1 MFYPFG
7 IRLRLCLL
15 TAIPSALLFTFSA
28 HAQRLTLPP
37 TAGAPATQPTSENSA
52 YSPDSLRPD
61 QTEILKIYPDGTKR
75 IVPISALNF
84 RDDGAAF
91 GGPPHLSVYS
101 NPGNDKKSSTER
113 LSVAP
118 IGIDGSPS
126 SVPATIPPSPNPLA
140 ATPSAAGDPMGGT
153 APSYPMG
160 GSVSSSADPMGGSGP
175 VDPLSGAPAQ
185 GSPPPLQTVS
195 GRAAPVSSIANSIDL
210 GTYDDFFMNAA
221 IGGSIQGQLTARRVY
236 NGNNMQAY
244 PAPPPTILSAVPG
257 LSADSI
263 SAENFTFQP
272 GFRFDTQFGYNIYDW
287 LGVSLE
293 SGIIYNALQN
303 YSVSLKNV
311 KYVVNTTT
319 NSLGSQSYTL
329 PTDGELI
336 QVPIQLSAIARWP
349 GATAFKPFIGG
360 GVGAI
365 WQQLDV
371 NSFNI
376 LGYNVQANYCRS
388 AFQFGFN
395 GQLGA
400 NYTVAPGVDFYGV
413 FKLLGVFTPRIGN
426 YDFEN
431 SYNFALEVG
440 IQSRF

>member
-1 MFYPFG
+1 MKLPIHRG
-7 IRLRLCLL
+7 APPLL
-15 TAIPSALLFTFSA
+15 LLLVASTYFAIAA
-28 HAQRLTLPP
+28 QAQRLTLPESP
-37 TAGAPATQPTSENSA
+37 TPSPASNLSTP
-52 YSPDSLRPD
+52 SPAEA
-61 QTEILKIYPDGTKR
+61 QGQILKTYPNGTKR
-75 IVPISALNF
+75 VVPLSSLNSL
-84 RDDGAAF
+84 DDGKDF
-91 GGPPHLSVYS
+91 GGPPTLSFLEPS
-101 NPGNDKKSSTER
+101 PTQNSSPNKS
-113 LSVAP
+113 LSIAP
-118 IGIDGSPS
+118 IGDATT
-126 SVPATIPPSPNPLA
+126 PATAPVPLPPAADSTIQIPMANP
-140 ATPSAAGDPMGGT
+140 
-153 APSYPMG
+153 
-160 GSVSSSADPMGGSGP
+160 DPMGGSAMGGSAP
-175 VDPLSGAPAQ
+175 VDPLSGAAPAT
-185 GSPPPLQTVS
+185 PTPLQTVS
-195 GRAAPVSSIANSIDL
+195 GKPAPLSDSGNTIDL
-210 GTYDDFFMNAA
+210 GTYDDFFMNACV
-221 IGGSIQGQLTARRVY
+221 GGSIQGQLTARRVY

-244 PAPPPTILSAVPG
+244 PRPVSGSYLGITANGDLT
-257 LSADSI
+257 
-263 SAENFTFQP
+263 AENFTFQP

-293 SGIIYNALQN
+293 SGVIYNALQN
-303 YSVSLKNV
+303 YTFSANGSVT
-311 KYVVNTTT
+311 YQGNTITGATT
-319 NSLGSQSYTL
+319 YTCSA
-329 PTDGELI
+329 DGELL

-371 NSFNI
+371 NSINF

-395 GQLGA
+395 GQVGA

>member
-1 MFYPFG
+1 
-7 IRLRLCLL
+7 
-15 TAIPSALLFTFSA
+15 
-28 HAQRLTLPP
+28 
-37 TAGAPATQPTSENSA
+37 
-52 YSPDSLRPD
+52 
-61 QTEILKIYPDGTKR
+61 
-75 IVPISALNF
+75 
-84 RDDGAAF
+84 
-91 GGPPHLSVYS
+91 
-101 NPGNDKKSSTER
+101 
-113 LSVAP
+113 
-118 IGIDGSPS
+118 
-126 SVPATIPPSPNPLA
+126 
-140 ATPSAAGDPMGGT
+140 MGGT
-153 APSYPMG
+153 APSDPMG

-195 GRAAPVSSIANSIDL
+195 GRAAPVSSIANTIDL

-244 PAPPPTILSAVPG
+244 PRPVSGSFLGIT
-257 LSADSI
+257 ADGDLT
-263 SAENFTFQP
+263 AENFTFQP

-293 SGIIYNALQN
+293 SGVIYNALQN
-303 YSVSLKNV
+303 YTFSANGSVT
-311 KYVVNTTT
+311 YQGNTITGATT
-319 NSLGSQSYTL
+319 YTCSA
-329 PTDGELI
+329 DGELL

-371 NSFNI
+371 NSINI
-376 LGYNVQANYCRS
+376 LGSNVQANYCRS

-400 NYTVAPGVDFYGV
+400 NYTVAPGVDFYGA

-426 YDFEN
+426 NDFEN

>member
-1 MFYPFG
+1 MSYPFG

-15 TAIPSALLFTFSA
+15 TAITSSLLFTFSA

-37 TAGAPATQPTSENSA
+37 ATVVPPTQPPPATST
-52 YSPDSLRPD
+52 YSPDSLSTD
-61 QTEILKIYPDGTKR
+61 QAEILKIYPDGTKR

-91 GGPPHLSVYS
+91 GGPPQLSVYS
-101 NPGNDKKSSTER
+101 NPSNDKKGSPER

-140 ATPSAAGDPMGGT
+140 ATPSAASDPMGGT
-153 APSYPMG
+153 APSDPMG
-160 GSVSSSADPMGGSGP
+160 ASVSSSADLMGGSGP
-175 VDPLSGAPAQ
+175 VDPLSGAPPK

-210 GTYDDFFMNAA
+210 GTYDDFFMNTA
-221 IGGSIQGQLTARRVY
+221 IGGSIQGQLTTHRVY
-236 NGNNMQAY
+236 NGTNMQAY
-244 PAPPPTILSAVPG
+244 PYKYPTGALATNTVS
-257 LSADSI
+257 S
-263 SAENFTFQP
+263 ENFTFQP
-272 GFRFDTQFGYNIYDW
+272 GFRFDTEFGYNIYDW
-287 LGVSLE
+287 LGVSLQT
-293 SGIIYNALQN
+293 GIIYNAINQYN
-303 YSVSLKNV
+303 VSF
-311 KYVVNTTT
+311 
-319 NSLGSQSYTL
+319 
-329 PTDGELI
+329 TDGTSYNNSCNGELV
-336 QVPIQLSAIARWP
+336 QVPIQLDGIVRWP

-360 GVGAI
+360 GIGAI

-371 NSFNI
+371 NNYY
-376 LGYNVQANYCRS
+376 LATQDVQGNYCRS

-395 GQLGA
+395 FQLGA
-400 NYTVAPGVDFYGV
+400 NYTVTPGVDFYGA
-413 FKLLGVFTPRIGN
+413 FKLLGAFNPRIGN

>member
-1 MFYPFG
+1 MFYLFG
-7 IRLRLCLL
+7 IRLHLCPL
-15 TAIPSALLFTFSA
+15 TVISSALLFTFSA

-37 TAGAPATQPTSENSA
+37 TAGAPTTQPTSENSA

-61 QTEILKIYPDGTKR
+61 QAEILKIYPDGTKR

-91 GGPPHLSVYS
+91 GGPPQLSVHS
-101 NPGNDKKSSTER
+101 NPTSNDKKSSPER
-113 LSVAP
+113 LSIAP

-126 SVPATIPPSPNPLA
+126 FVPATIPPSPNPLA
-140 ATPSAAGDPMGGT
+140 ATPSAAGDPIGGT
-153 APSYPMG
+153 ASSDPMG

-195 GRAAPVSSIANSIDL
+195 GRSAPVSSIANSIDL

-236 NGNNMQAY
+236 NGTNMQAY
-244 PAPPPTILSAVPG
+244 PYKPSNPPNMAST
-257 LSADSI
+257 I
-263 SAENFTFQP
+263 SAENFTFEP
-272 GFRFDTQFGYNIYDW
+272 GFRFDVEFGYNIYDW
-287 LGVSLE
+287 LGVSLQ
-293 SGIIYNALQN
+293 SGVIYNALDQYN
-303 YSVSLKNV
+303 LTVENIGTLYGQ
-311 KYVVNTTT
+311 TFAP
-319 NSLGSQSYTL
+319 GSYQL
-329 PTDGELI
+329 PADGELI
-336 QVPIQLSAIARWP
+336 QVPIQLDGILRWP

-360 GVGAI
+360 GIGAI

-371 NSFNI
+371 NNFTLGNSNI
-376 LGYNVQANYCRS
+376 QANYCRS

-395 GQLGA
+395 GQVGA

-413 FKLLGVFTPRIGN
+413 FKLLGAFTPRIGN
-426 YDFEN
+426 YDFAT

>member
-1 MFYPFG
+1 MRYP
-7 IRLRLCLL
+7 
-15 TAIPSALLFTFSA
+15 AQSKHSALAISFAIALSFPFFLN
-28 HAQRLTLPP
+28 AQRLTLPETTP
-37 TAGAPATQPTSENSA
+37 TNPTSAPASDLSIPPPSESQA
-52 YSPDSLRPD
+52 
-61 QTEILKIYPDGTKR
+61 QILKTYPDGTKR
-75 IVPISALNF
+75 IVPLSSLNNH
-84 RDDGAAF
+84 DDGKDF
-91 GGPPHLSVYS
+91 GGPPTLSFPDTTTS
-101 NPGNDKKSSTER
+101 DTAGSFKKVP
-113 LSVAP
+113 LAP
-118 IGIDGSPS
+118 IGDASTNAPS
-126 SVPATIPPSPNPLA
+126 STQNPAFAVNTTSANSAFQVPLA
-140 ATPSAAGDPMGGT
+140 NTS
-153 APSYPMG
+153 
-160 GSVSSSADPMGGSGP
+160 DPMGGSAP
-175 VDPLSGAPAQ
+175 IDPLSGAAPAT
-185 GSPPPLQTVS
+185 PTPLQTVS
-195 GRAAPVSSIANSIDL
+195 GKPAPLSDSGNTIDL
-210 GTYDDFFMNAA
+210 GTYDDFFMNASV
-221 IGGSIQGQLTARRVY
+221 GGSIQGQLTARRVY

-244 PAPPPTILSAVPG
+244 PAPPPTVLSTVPG

-293 SGIIYNALQN
+293 SGIIYNAVQN
-303 YSVSLKNV
+303 YSVSLNNL
-311 KYVVNTTT
+311 KYVVSGTT
-319 NSLGSQSYTL
+319 NSLGSPSYTL
-329 PTDGELI
+329 PADGELI
-336 QVPIQLSAIARWP
+336 QVPIQISGIARWP

-371 NSFNI
+371 NSINI
-376 LGYNVQANYCRS
+376 LGSNVQANYCRS